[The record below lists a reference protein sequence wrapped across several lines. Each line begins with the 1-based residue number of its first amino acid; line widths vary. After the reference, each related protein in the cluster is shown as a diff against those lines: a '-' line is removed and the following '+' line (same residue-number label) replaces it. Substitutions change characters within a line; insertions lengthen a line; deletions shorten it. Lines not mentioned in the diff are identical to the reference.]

1 MDWVVETVVVVIVV
15 AVVVV
20 AGVEFI
26 VTLEQSFF
34 TPFSMHMVSGAS
46 KIQFFK
52 LIALMQ
58 LYVKYCNLISFFLCL
73 NSRF

>member
-15 AVVVV
+15 VVVVV

-46 KIQFFK
+46 KIQFF
-52 LIALMQ
+52 LI
-58 LYVKYCNLISFFLCL
+58 
-73 NSRF
+73 NSTDAIIRKVL

>member
-15 AVVVV
+15 VVVVV

-46 KIQFFK
+46 KIQFF
-52 LIALMQ
+52 
-58 LYVKYCNLISFFLCL
+58 N
-73 NSRF
+73 

>member
-1 MDWVVETVVVVIVV
+1 MDWVVETVIVVIVV
-15 AVVVV
+15 VVVVV

-46 KIQFFK
+46 KIH
-52 LIALMQ
+52 
-58 LYVKYCNLISFFLCL
+58 FFLI
-73 NSRF
+73 NSTDAIICKVL

>member
-15 AVVVV
+15 VVVV

-34 TPFSMHMVSGAS
+34 TPFSMHMVSG
-46 KIQFFK
+46 
-52 LIALMQ
+52 
-58 LYVKYCNLISFFLCL
+58 VTDPGGPT
-73 NSRF
+73 

>member
-15 AVVVV
+15 VVVVV

-34 TPFSMHMVSGAS
+34 TPFSMHMVSG
-46 KIQFFK
+46 
-52 LIALMQ
+52 
-58 LYVKYCNLISFFLCL
+58 VTDPGGPT
-73 NSRF
+73 

>member
-1 MDWVVETVVVVIVV
+1 MDWVVETAVVVIVV
-15 AVVVV
+15 VVVVVV

-46 KIQFFK
+46 KIQFF
-52 LIALMQ
+52 
-58 LYVKYCNLISFFLCL
+58 
-73 NSRF
+73 